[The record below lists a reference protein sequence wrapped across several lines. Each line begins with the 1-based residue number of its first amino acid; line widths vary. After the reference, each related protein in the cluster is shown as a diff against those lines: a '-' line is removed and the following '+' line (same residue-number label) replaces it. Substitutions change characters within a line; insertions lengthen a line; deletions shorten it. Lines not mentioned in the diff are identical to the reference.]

1 MAMKDVRDMGL
12 DVVEVLLD
20 DPKVGVVDIDSGMDV
35 GCRSA
40 GISNSKEMICLVE
53 GNIRSQES
61 DLVRGDCWESTLEV
75 EEELKQERKK
85 RDRALHKEKAK
96 ESRKEDERIVNVSLS
111 DSDISNRMRVILREA
126 NNTQAIEKKLGFSV
140 HGNEEDVI
148 KEIMRAEMQ

>member
-1 MAMKDVRDMGL
+1 MKSTFGVADDTNKGKERAMKDVRDMGL

-20 DPKVGVVDIDSGMDV
+20 DPKVGVVDIGSGMDV
-35 GCRSA
+35 GCRST
-40 GISNSKEMICLVE
+40 GLNKKIQSMYEIQTSK
-53 GNIRSQES
+53 
-61 DLVRGDCWESTLEV
+61 
-75 EEELKQERKK
+75 ERKK